1 MAFRF
6 DEDMDVTECEDI
18 DAQNEELSNILKEIF
33 GDEEE
38 VDEREQEENDMFDDE
53 GDNDNAD
60 ARGFCL
66 WNEAQDDKDSEEQRF
81 IREKKFIVG
90 ERPNKDLISSI

>member
-1 MAFRF
+1 MF
-6 DEDMDVTECEDI
+6 
-18 DAQNEELSNILKEIF
+18 QNEELSNILKEIF

-66 WNEAQDDKDSEEQRF
+66 WNEAQYVLCFVSKMKKNRYSSLILRF
-81 IREKKFIVG
+81 SV
-90 ERPNKDLISSI
+90 